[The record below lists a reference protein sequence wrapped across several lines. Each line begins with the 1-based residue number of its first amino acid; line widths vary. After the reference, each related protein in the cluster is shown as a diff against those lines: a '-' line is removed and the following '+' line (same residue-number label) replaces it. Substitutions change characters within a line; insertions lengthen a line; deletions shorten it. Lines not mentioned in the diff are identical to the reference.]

1 MLKGIDQRLS
11 AEIVHVLMLMG
22 HGDDL
27 VICDVNHP
35 AATIAAE
42 TTYGKLIDMAGCDIP
57 TAAAAILSLMPLDTF
72 ETLTE
77 SCRFSRV
84 CRLWWTV
91 PKVARSRL
99 RLWSGLPST
108 SPLRS
113 PLPSS
118 AQRIQGLMAA
128 SSSRK
133 VWWSCQS
140 FDWGLGLS
148 LTPAAD
154 GQVQVAPRPRRA
166 LRTLRR
172 HLRYTNARRH

>member
-72 ETLTE
+72 
-77 SCRFSRV
+77 
-84 CRLWWTV
+84 V
-91 PKVARSRL
+91 PAPVARMQVVGNPDGIVLIFARMQALVDRAEGRAVTIAPLERFAFYESAKKSFAIIRTAD
-99 RLWSGLPST
+99 SGPYGCFILKKGVVELPE
-108 SPLRS
+108 L
-113 PLPSS
+113 
-118 AQRIQGLMAA
+118 
-128 SSSRK
+128 
-133 VWWSCQS
+133 
-140 FDWGLGLS
+140 
-148 LTPAAD
+148 
-154 GQVQVAPRPRRA
+154 
-166 LRTLRR
+166 
-172 HLRYTNARRH
+172 